1 MEDTLKNIKLFL
13 FSIISSIFMFSSIT
27 ANAVEIEYWQ
37 YTYKARVEAI
47 DKLIA
52 NFEKANPDITVK
64 HTSFPYADYRKKV
77 SIAISSGDGPDLV
90 QLYYGWLNDY
100 RDGGLIQPLPKDT
113 FPHDEIE
120 SNFFKMVSSMK
131 VDGDYWGLPTA
142 VRSLALFYNN
152 DLFSEA
158 GLSGPPETLDQM
170 VEYAKKLTKTDSA
183 GNYIQV
189 GFAVDTDGQ
198 DHHFWREVLIRHFG
212 GQPYSNDGQKVTYNT
227 DAGAKALKYLT
238 DFEKTHKTGSNG
250 FMNRG
255 QDAFAAGKAGMVLD
269 GSFRISKFN
278 KTDGLNF
285 SISELPGHN
294 GTRYNFSS
302 FWANA
307 LSTKAKGEKKE
318 AAAKFLKYLTS
329 EEAMQVWLDTV
340 GELPAKPS
348 VALVD
353 ANKGHPQYGPFIRGL
368 DYATA
373 TTFISEK
380 PQRQSVIDSY
390 DMVVLQGMSPED
402 ALAKV
407 AKKEQELLDDFF
419 GN

>member
-1 MEDTLKNIKLFL
+1 MKTLKYF
-13 FSIISSIFMFSSIT
+13 FSSISAIT
-27 ANAVEIEYWQ
+27 LLFMSVNVANALEIEYWQ
-37 YTYKARVEAI
+37 YTYKSRVAAI
-47 DKLIA
+47 DKLIENFQA
-52 NFEKANPDITVK
+52 NNPGITIK
-64 HTSFPYADYRKKV
+64 HVNFPYADYRKKV
-77 SIAISSGDGPDLV
+77 AIAISSGDGPDLV

-100 RDGGLIQPLPKDT
+100 RDGGLIQPLPKDA
-113 FPHDEIE
+113 FPHSEIE

-131 VDGDYWGLPTA
+131 VDGEYWGLPTA

-152 DLFSEA
+152 DLFKEA
-158 GLSGPPETLDQM
+158 GLSGPPETLDEM
-170 VEYAKKLTKTDSA
+170 VEYAKKLTKTDA
-183 GNYIQV
+183 NGDYLQI
-189 GFAVDTDGQ
+189 GFGVDTDGQ
-198 DHHFWREVLIRHFG
+198 DHHFWREVLVRHFG
-212 GQPYSNDGQKVTYNT
+212 GQPYSDDGQKVNYNNA
-227 DAGAKALKYLT
+227 AGAQALKYLT

-278 KTDGLNF
+278 KTEGLNF

-294 GTRYNFSS
+294 GKRYNFSS

-307 LSTKAKGEKKE
+307 ISSKAKGEKKE

-329 EEAMQVWLDTV
+329 DEAMQVWLDTV

-353 ANKGHPQYGPFIRGL
+353 ANKQHPQYGPFIRGL

-380 PQRQSVIDSY
+380 PQRQSLIDSY
-390 DMVVLQGMSPED
+390 DMVVLQDMSPED

-407 AKKEQELLDDFF
+407 SKKEQELLDDFF

>member
-13 FSIISSIFMFSSIT
+13 FSIIGLIFIFSSIT

-227 DAGAKALKYLT
+227 DAGAEALKYLT